1 MCLAV
6 PGKILS
12 IEEQDGTRMAKV
24 DFGGVVKD
32 VCLAYLPDIGVGDYT
47 IVHVGFAIQKLDEAS
62 ALETLDLFRG
72 MGLLEEEFGEE
83 SRESREESRESR
95 EESREEHGTPGGQ
108 PNGDGG
114 PGHERSQAGAEA
126 AR

>member
-6 PGKILS
+6 PGRILS
-12 IEEQDGTRMAKV
+12 IEEQDETRMAKV

-62 ALETLDLFRG
+62 ALETLALFSSL
-72 MGLLEEEFGEE
+72 GLLEEELGSAAEGSVAE
-83 SRESREESRESR
+83 SSAEGSAAEGAVE
-95 EESREEHGTPGGQ
+95 
-108 PNGDGG
+108 G
-114 PGHERSQAGAEA
+114 PGARAEGAVS
-126 AR
+126 